1 MKYKV
6 TEHLTHVTSVIVNA
20 EDAKQAWTQ
29 AMENGLMSK
38 FGNLND
44 MYVNKYEVEEISK
57 CQK

>member
-20 EDAKQAWTQ
+20 ENEKQAWEE
-29 AMENGLMSK
+29 AMEKGLMCE
-38 FGNLND
+38 FGNLDD
-44 MYVNKYEVEEISK
+44 MYVTKYEVEEINK